1 MSGPLPAAPVGRE
14 RAGAVRAHLEGQRQA
29 MTDLLVRLV
38 EAESP
43 TRDPGAQRPVL
54 DLLASELEAVDMR
67 VRRVPGRRTGGHL
80 LARPGSPQRDRPFQL
95 LLGHCDTVWAHGT
108 LASMP
113 VRIEEDRLRGPGA
126 FDMKGG
132 LVQLLFALRA
142 LRELELVPSVAP
154 VVFINSDEE
163 QGSPE
168 SWRHIERLARR
179 ASRAFVVEPALGLQ
193 GKLKTA
199 RKGVGHFVVRVV
211 GKSAHGGLEPE
222 AGASAILELSHV
234 IQELYRLA
242 DPEKGITL
250 NVGEIEGGTAANV
263 VAPASRAVVDVRVPT
278 VRDARAIERAIH
290 GLRARTPGTRLEI
303 EGGVGRPPME
313 PTPRNRVLWRA
324 ARTVASEL
332 GLEVEEGL
340 SGGGSDG
347 NITSQYTATLDGLG
361 PVGDGAHAAHEFVFL
376 DRMPE
381 RAALLALL
389 LLLPELPPP
398 ERPEVLP

>member
-1 MSGPLPAAPVGRE
+1 M
-14 RAGAVRAHLEGQRQA
+14 GAVRADAIRTNLEERGEA
-29 MTDLLVRLV
+29 MTSLLGRLV
-38 EAESP
+38 ELESP
-43 TRDPGAQRPVL
+43 TRDPAAQRAVL
-54 DLLASELEAVDMR
+54 DLLASELGTVGMK

-80 LARPGSPQRDRPFQL
+80 LARPASRPRARPYQL
-95 LLGHCDTVWAHGT
+95 LLGHCDTVWARGSLET
-108 LASMP
+108 MP
-113 VRIEEDRLRGPGA
+113 VRIEDGVLRGPGA

-142 LRELELVPSVAP
+142 LEELELAPSVTPA
-154 VVFINSDEE
+154 VFINSDEE

-168 SWRHIERLARR
+168 SWRHIERLARG
-179 ASRAFVVEPALGLQ
+179 ASRALVVEPALGLD

-211 GKSAHGGLEPE
+211 GKGAHGGLEPE
-222 AGASAILELSHV
+222 AGASAILELSYV

-242 DPEKGITL
+242 DPEKGITV

-278 VRDARAIERAIH
+278 LRDARAVERAIH

-303 EGGVGRPPME
+303 EGEVGRPPME

-324 ARTVASEL
+324 ARRVASEL
-332 GLEVEEGL
+332 ELEIDEGL

-347 NITSQYTATLDGLG
+347 NITSQHTATLDGLG
-361 PVGDGAHAAHEFVFL
+361 PVGDGAHATHEFVFL

-398 ERPEVLP
+398 ARPEVVP